1 MKSMVNCYCFIF
13 LSICLVLLPQYTLCD
28 KRVSSE
34 ELKSVN
40 YDDNFK
46 QVKTVDLYENAKEVD
61 GKKNMDEDN
70 GFISGFT
77 GSFLIIIVSEIGDKT
92 WFIAAIMSMRYSRL
106 LVFSGAISALAVMTV
121 LSVFVGWLMQV
132 VPGIIVFWVSTGL
145 FAVFGVQML
154 YEGFKMSSNEG
165 AEELEE
171 AQAEV
176 QKSEVDIETSSLINP
191 SLEQGMS
198 VGATEKTNSMK
209 NSFSYSTIVFV
220 KAFSLTFLAEWG
232 DRSQIATIA
241 LGAVKNAFGVILG
254 GIIGHSICTGI
265 AVIGGRVIAQK
276 ISVRTVTIIG
286 GFTFIF
292 FALANIVVKFVFE

>member
-1 MKSMVNCYCFIF
+1 MIKDYRIILILAIFFLVISTSFINGN
-13 LSICLVLLPQYTLCD
+13 
-28 KRVSSE
+28 E
-34 ELKSVN
+34 EDDNNVIIK
-40 YDDNFK
+40 DNFK
-46 QVKTVDLYENAKEVD
+46 HIDTIDLEENSKNVDKEYN
-61 GKKNMDEDN
+61 GEDN

-92 WFIAAIMSMRYSRL
+92 WFIAAIMSMKYSRL
-106 LVFSGAISALAVMTV
+106 LVFSGAIGALAVMTV
-121 LSVFVGWLMQV
+121 LSVFVGWLIQV
-132 VPGIIVFWVSTGL
+132 VPTVIVFWISTGL

-154 YEGFKMSSNEG
+154 YEGFKMSPTEG
-165 AEELEE
+165 ADELEE

-176 QKSEVDIETSSLINP
+176 QKSELDIETSNLINP
-191 SLEQGMS
+191 SLEQGNAS
-198 VGATEKTNSMK
+198 TVSSHKTNSIK
-209 NSFSYSTIVFV
+209 NSFSYSTIIFM

-241 LGAVKNAFGVILG
+241 LGAVKDAFGVILG

-286 GFTFIF
+286 GFTFII
-292 FALANIVVKFVFE
+292 FALANIIFEFVIR

>member
-1 MKSMVNCYCFIF
+1 MKNSQC
-13 LSICLVLLPQYTLCD
+13 TLGGNYD
-28 KRVSSE
+28 IE
-34 ELKSVN
+34 DTDTKSV
-40 YDDNFK
+40 DDESFK
-46 QVKTVDLYENAKEVD
+46 KIKEVDLHENAKNVED
-61 GKKNMDEDN
+61 KIIKKEDN

-92 WFIAAIMSMRYSRL
+92 WFIAAIMSMRYPRL
-106 LVFSGAISALAVMTV
+106 IVFSGAISALAVMTV

-132 VPGIIVFWVSTGL
+132 VPGIIVFWISTGL

-154 YEGFKMSSNEG
+154 YEGLKMSSNEG

-176 QKSEVDIETSSLINP
+176 QKSEVDIQTSSMVKP
-191 SLEQGMS
+191 SLEQG
-198 VGATEKTNSMK
+198 GATSSNDGKVNSIK
-209 NSFSYSTIVFV
+209 NSFSYSTIIFM
-220 KAFSLTFLAEWG
+220 KSFSLTFLAEWG

-241 LGAVKNAFGVILG
+241 LGAVKDVFGVILG
-254 GIIGHSICTGI
+254 GVIGHSICTGI

-292 FALANIVVKFVFE
+292 FALANIVVKFFIE

>member
-1 MKSMVNCYCFIF
+1 MVNCYFFIF
-13 LSICLVLLPQYTLCD
+13 LSICLVLLPQYTLSE
-28 KRVSSE
+28 KRGSSE

-46 QVKTVDLYENAKEVD
+46 QVKTVDLHENAKEVD

-145 FAVFGVQML
+145 FAVFGAQML

-176 QKSEVDIETSSLINP
+176 QKSELDIETSNLINP

-198 VGATEKTNSMK
+198 VGANEKTNSMK
-209 NSFSYSTIVFV
+209 NSFSYSTIVFM

-241 LGAVKNAFGVILG
+241 LGAVKNALGVILG
-254 GIIGHSICTGI
+254 GFIGHSLCTGI

-292 FALANIVVKFVFE
+292 FALANIVVKFVIE